1 MTTPEHT
8 MVGIHSAF
16 ALGLHRRYGWQSVAL
31 AGLTSNVPDW
41 DGIPMF
47 IDMARFESIHRVWG
61 HNFVSIVLTS
71 LLLAATQYR
80 WDWLG
85 RIGTWFAGRYSSSKQ
100 DSVDRPAA
108 VRSEIGFFVLFGITF
123 IAQAVHLPCDMVVS
137 GGSGLNDWSV
147 EPWWPF
153 SHAEY
158 VYPMIPWGDPGPTV
172 ILMAGAIVAAKW
184 SRQTANISRLAI
196 GALVGYLLVRRI
208 VSQYFE
214 ELIL

>member
-31 AGLTSNVPDW
+31 AGIASNVPDW

-47 IDMARFESIHRVWG
+47 VDMARFESIHRVWG
-61 HNFVSIVLTS
+61 HNFVSILLTS
-71 LLLAATQYR
+71 LLLAATQVR

-85 RIGTWFAGRYSSSKQ
+85 RIGGWFAGRFSIPKQ
-100 DSVDRPAA
+100 DSPDCQTGTD
-108 VRSEIGFFVLFGITF
+108 SGCGLLLFFGIAF
-123 IAQAVHLPCDMVVS
+123 AAQTLHLPCDMVVS

-153 SHAEY
+153 SHAAY
-158 VYPMIPWGDPGPTV
+158 VYPMIPWGDPGPTL
-172 ILMAGAIVAAKW
+172 ILMAGAVIAAKW
-184 SRQTANISRLAI
+184 PPQTANISRLSI
-196 GALVGYLLVRRI
+196 GTLLVYLLVRRFAN
-208 VSQYFE
+208 ST
-214 ELIL
+214 